1 MTGRV
6 ADVVSVSSALAKE
19 VLACVGARAGST
31 KDAGVHRNPAAM
43 DAYLRGLT
51 LLEGWD
57 VKSNAEQAEA
67 AFREAIAADPAF
79 AEAYSKLAVA
89 LLSRFT
95 RTHEPSLIELA
106 TGAADKAISLDAALP
121 EANVAR
127 GLVDLQHGKSAQ
139 AAASF
144 EKALALAPADDALHR
159 SIARAYGALGRDAEA
174 GEMFQRA
181 VNLRPEFWSNY
192 NAWANFCMRRG
203 NFEKA
208 GELFR
213 KVVELHPES
222 DIGYTNLAAVYIQT
236 GRHRE
241 AETLLQA
248 ALKIN
253 PSFQTYNNLG
263 TVYYALGRFDEAA
276 RQWETAAS
284 TAKDAMVFSNLG
296 DAYRQTHR
304 TSDARSA
311 YSQAIDL
318 GRARLSANP
327 ADVDTR
333 GMLANAL
340 AGNGEC
346 AAASSEGSRA
356 VKDGAGNP
364 SVAYYAAVA
373 SAICGDRK
381 QAVAYT
387 LRAIGG
393 GVTADLKTNPDLAPI
408 LADPAIARALK

>member
-1 MTGRV
+1 M
-6 ADVVSVSSALAKE
+6 
-19 VLACVGARAGST
+19 
-31 KDAGVHRNPAAM
+31 
-43 DAYLRGLT
+43 
-51 LLEGWD
+51 
-57 VKSNAEQAEA
+57 
-67 AFREAIAADPAF
+67 
-79 AEAYSKLAVA
+79 
-89 LLSRFT
+89 
-95 RTHEPSLIELA
+95 SLN
-106 TGAADKAISLDAALP
+106 SALP

-127 GLVDLQHGKSAQ
+127 GLVELQHGQSAQ

-174 GEMFQRA
+174 EEMFRRA
-181 VNLRPEFWSNY
+181 AYLRPGLWSNY

-203 NFEKA
+203 KFDEA
-208 GELFR
+208 IELFR
-213 KVVELHPES
+213 KVVELHPDS

-236 GRHRE
+236 GRHKD

-253 PSFQTYNNLG
+253 PSLQTHNNLG

-276 RQWETAAS
+276 RQWESAAAM
-284 TAKDAMVFSNLG
+284 AKDATVFSNLG

-304 TSDARSA
+304 ASDARSA
-311 YSQAIDL
+311 YTQAIEL
-318 GRARLSANP
+318 GRARLVVNP

-346 AAASSEGSRA
+346 AASTSEGSRA
-356 VKDGAGNP
+356 VKDSASNP
-364 SVAYYAAVA
+364 SIAYYAAVA
-373 SAICGDRK
+373 SAICGNH
-381 QAVAYT
+381 QQSVAYT
-387 LRAIGG
+387 LQAIGG

-408 LADPAIARALK
+408 LADPAVARALK